1 MISKTSEYALR
12 AVLFL
17 AARHD
22 GGLVRATDIADEI
35 GVPANYLSKT
45 LHALVGAGILISER
59 GPNGGFALA
68 TPAAELP
75 LIRIVELFDD
85 LEPRQECLLGRAR
98 CADDDPCSAHTSW
111 KQTFDHVTR
120 FFRETMVADLLGPRT
135 PVVQKTSA

>member
-1 MISKTSEYALR
+1 MISRTSEYALR

-17 AARHD
+17 AARPN

-45 LHALVGAGILISER
+45 LHALVGAGVLVSER
-59 GPNGGFALA
+59 GPHGGFALA
-68 TPAAELP
+68 IPATDLP
-75 LIRIVELFDD
+75 LIRIIEQFDD
-85 LEPRQECLLGRAR
+85 LGPRKECLLGRAS
-98 CADDDPCSAHTSW
+98 CGDDDPCSAHTSW
-111 KQTFDHVTR
+111 KRTFDQVTR